1 MKAISKKQRF
11 IIIMAGGKGE
21 RFWPVSREK
30 TPKQL
35 ITLLG
40 NKSFLQEAVQR
51 VQPIAPKENIF
62 IITNAAQAATVR
74 KQLPQ
79 LPAGNIIGEPCGR
92 DTLAAVA
99 LGAALVAARDPKGV
113 MAVLPADHVIP
124 EPGKFQNIL
133 TASMDYAAQ
142 SGKLGVIGIQPTEP
156 ATGYGY
162 IQFGKSIRDD
172 QTDGLKADIFEATR
186 FVEKPDLKTAQ
197 KYLKSG
203 KYRWNAGMFLWSVEA
218 IENALQKHQP
228 EMAQFAAAWK
238 QVASSPSK
246 LKQRLASDYPGLT
259 KISVDFA
266 LMEKAGPLFMADGAF
281 DWDDLGSWPALE
293 RHLKK
298 DSANNCIVG
307 TALQLD
313 SEGNIIFD
321 NRKKSATPI
330 ALLGICNA
338 IIVATDDAIMIAD
351 KNRAQDIKKL
361 VGMLGESSRLRKL
374 I

>member
-1 MKAISKKQRF
+1 MKKVSKKQRY

-21 RFWPVSREK
+21 RFWPVSRQK

-40 NKSFLQEAVQR
+40 KKSFLQEAVER
-51 VQPIAPKENIF
+51 VQSIAPKENIF
-62 IITNAAQAATVR
+62 IITNAAQAATVK

-79 LPAGNIIGEPCGR
+79 LPSGNIIGEPCGR

-99 LGAALVAARDPKGV
+99 LGAALVAARDPEGV

-124 EPGKFQNIL
+124 EPKKFQSIL
-133 TASMDYAAQ
+133 TGAMDYAAR
-142 SGKLGVIGIQPTEP
+142 SRKLGVIGIKPTEP

-162 IQFGKSIRDD
+162 IQFGKQISDEES
-172 QTDGLKADIFEATR
+172 DGLSADVYQADR
-186 FVEKPDLKTAQ
+186 FVEKPDLSTAK

-203 KYRWNAGMFLWSVEA
+203 KYRWNAGMFIWSVPAVTTAMKE
-218 IENALQKHQP
+218 HQP
-228 EMAQFAAAWK
+228 EMAGYMESWQK
-238 QVASSPSK
+238 VATSPVK
-246 LKQRLASDYPGLT
+246 LNQQLATDYPGLT

-281 DWDDLGSWPALE
+281 EWDDLGSWTALE

-298 DSANNCIVG
+298 DPNGNCIVG
-307 TALQLD
+307 TALQID
-313 SEGNIIFD
+313 ASANIVFD
-321 NRKKSATPI
+321 ARTKTKTPI

-338 IIVATDDAIMIAD
+338 IIVFTDDAVLMANKD
-351 KNRAQDIKKL
+351 RAQEIKQL
-361 VGMLGESSRLRKL
+361 VALLSQSAKTSKL

>member
-1 MKAISKKQRF
+1 MKSIPKKQRF
-11 IIIMAGGKGE
+11 VVIMAGGKGE
-21 RFWPVSREK
+21 RFWHVSRQK

-40 NKSFLQEAVQR
+40 KKSFLQEAVQR

-62 IITNAAQAATVR
+62 IITNAAQAAMVR

-99 LGAALVAARDPKGV
+99 LGAALVAARDPQGV

-124 EPGKFQNIL
+124 DPKQFQKIL
-133 TASMDYAAQ
+133 TGAMDYAVR

-162 IQFGKSIRDD
+162 IQSGKAIQD
-172 QTDGLKADIFEATR
+172 QQTEGLGADIYQANR
-186 FVEKPDLKTAQ
+186 FVEKPDLATAR

-218 IENALQKHQP
+218 VENALKEHQP
-228 EMAQFAAAWK
+228 EMAAYVESWK
-238 QVASSPSK
+238 QIANSPSK
-246 LKQRLASDYPGLT
+246 LKTQLAEDYPGLT

-293 RHLKK
+293 RHLQK
-298 DSANNCIVG
+298 DDFGNCIVG
-307 TALQLD
+307 TALHLD
-313 SEGNIIFD
+313 SSGNIVFD
-321 NRKKSATPI
+321 NRTKNKTPI

-351 KNRAQDIKKL
+351 KGKAQEIKKL
-361 VGMLGESSRLRKL
+361 VGMLADSSKTSKL
-374 I
+374 L